1 MSGCGC
7 QCGGACGCGD
17 DGLSG
22 WLLGAIDAAT
32 AAAQVIGSD
41 SHVNASSR
49 SAIQASANAQVMLDA
64 SGQPAYI
71 PGTVDCA
78 AVTSPGS
85 TDLKLAQTASGL
97 ALTGVQIG
105 LTASGAITGAALAPF
120 TMGISAII
128 GLFPLIFGHH
138 AQAVKQ
144 EQDVLCTA
152 VPAANNYLQIIDQAV
167 QSGAA
172 SPQDGMAALD
182 SLYSDFQSQVASIRN
197 DCNAACVMGMELA
210 AIVAVKKSEYQ
221 DLITGAQQTVTPAR
235 PNTTAPQGIA
245 APASSYSSFYS
256 AAPPTTSTP
265 TPNTVAAPTTTMPSY
280 APSAVSAMPAAAAA
294 SSPSPGWLP
303 IAAIGIGAILFL
315 RGL

>member
-1 MSGCGC
+1 MSGCG
-7 QCGGACGCGD
+7 CGGACGCGGHED
-17 DGLSG
+17 SLSG

-49 SAIQASANAQVMLDA
+49 SAIQASAGAGVMLDA
-64 SGQPAYI
+64 AGNPAYI

-78 AVTSPGS
+78 AVSSPGS

-128 GLFPLIFGHH
+128 GLFPMIFGHH

-172 SPQDGMAALD
+172 SPQDGMSALD

-221 DLITGAQQTVTPAR
+221 DLITGAQQTVTPSR
-235 PNTTAPQGIA
+235 PNTTAPQGTA

-265 TPNTVAAPTTTMPSY
+265 TPNIVPAATTTMPSY
-280 APSAVSAMPAAAAA
+280 APSAISAVPPVAA
-294 SSPSPGWLP
+294 SPAPSWLP
-303 IAAIGIGAILFL
+303 IAAIGIGAILLL